1 MLLVRAMGNINSIF
15 RSGADEADGTNE
27 ADGAEYRSRNGAYS
41 TGYLTQ
47 NNQLHINGR
56 VITMH
61 PLNTLGDNEAMDLE
75 LSDTTSLDG
84 TPYSLED
91 TPSLDRNANIPSEPQ
106 LYRGT
111 LSQSY
116 RNSAVRDLR
125 LFNQPSE
132 GFSSSVEPY
141 ISPEYNRYFGPNAP
155 SQEVPSIPE
164 SHQSGLMDTL
174 MWGVDAS
181 ETFADKDAEFIR
193 SLDMNTI
200 QVTLPWKIIQLESGR
215 VNNDEVLKLKATLW
229 QLMNSNLKVIIVI
242 VGATLPEHLLRRGG
256 FFGSDFSILF
266 AKLAEIAFSRFG
278 KFSKYWVTI
287 QDPSSL
293 CRQIHPNEVRRCV
306 DSALS
311 AHQSAANVLKTEYSQ
326 LGKITMGVSPNLA
339 VSSSHRVS
347 VLESLFR
354 HNSEVAVSD
363 EGSKGSEQDRSD
375 FVYLNFDYNSFA
387 EAQSLKQEDGSK
399 KEPEPSV
406 LLEMSPTKGK
416 EDGSQKEPE
425 PSILLEIIESI
436 SRKYSKWNGH
446 PPEFII
452 ADHGSPQSRE
462 TNPGSLHDAFRIK
475 YYEGNLIAVSKA
487 AAKNIPIIG
496 YITSFY
502 DSEDI
507 ESTGIAITDG
517 KPKDS
522 MIYLAHYLRQ
532 ASSSAC
538 CIFIVNLSYLLEP
551 NGKGKLGQENP
562 NFEL

>member
-1 MLLVRAMGNINSIF
+1 M
-15 RSGADEADGTNE
+15 
-27 ADGAEYRSRNGAYS
+27 S
-41 TGYLTQ
+41 TGHPAPFPSLSPYA
-47 NNQLHINGR
+47 NSAIHVHSFR
-56 VITMH
+56 APH
-61 PLNTLGDNEAMDLE
+61 SSSRESPLNPNIRHPRYTLQRSPPMNWDL
-75 LSDTTSLDG
+75 LNNV
-84 TPYSLED
+84 
-91 TPSLDRNANIPSEPQ
+91 PSIA
-106 LYRGT
+106 
-111 LSQSY
+111 
-116 RNSAVRDLR
+116 
-125 LFNQPSE
+125 
-132 GFSSSVEPY
+132 
-141 ISPEYNRYFGPNAP
+141 PEYGRYFGPNAP
-155 SQEVPSIPE
+155 SQEVPRIPE

-200 QVTLPWKIIQLESGR
+200 QVTLPWKIIQLESGS
-215 VNNDEVLKLKATLW
+215 VNNDEVHNLQSTLL
-229 QLMNSNLKVIIVI
+229 QLMKRELKVIIVI
-242 VGATLPEHLLRRGG
+242 VGAVLPEYLLSRGG
-256 FFGSDFSILF
+256 FFGSDFPILF
-266 AKLAEIAFSRFG
+266 GKLAEIAFSGFG
-278 KFSKYWVTI
+278 QFSKYWVTI

-306 DSALS
+306 DSALL
-311 AHQSAANVLKTEYSQ
+311 AHQFAANVFKTEDSQ
-326 LGKITMGVSPNLA
+326 SGKITMGVSSDLA
-339 VSSSHRVS
+339 DSSSHRVS

-354 HNSEVAVSD
+354 HSSEFAVSD
-363 EGSKGSEQDRSD
+363 KVSEQDRSD
-375 FVYLNFDYNSFA
+375 FVYLNFDYNAIA

-399 KEPEPSV
+399 KGPEPSG
-406 LLEMSPTKGK
+406 LLEMSPKKGE

-436 SRKYSKWNGH
+436 SMKYSEWNGH
-446 PPEFII
+446 SPEFII

-538 CIFIVNLSYLLEP
+538 CIFFVNLSYLLES
-551 NGKGKLGQENP
+551 NGKGKLGQKNP